1 MSFTK
6 FLAATGLAVSLA
18 SPSWA
23 ERPLDSLEASVAME
37 LPNYGFDDV
46 DVRDLSTGQ
55 IAHIHHLLYSG
66 KGTAEIRGQIGAV
79 LGDSLIRS
87 FFK

>member
-6 FLAATGLAVSLA
+6 FLAATGLAVTLA
-18 SPSWA
+18 TPSWA
-23 ERPLDSLEASVAME
+23 ERPLDTLEASVATE
-37 LPNYGFDDV
+37 LPNYGFKDV

-66 KGTAEIRGQIGAV
+66 KGVADIRGQIGAV

>member
-6 FLAATGLAVSLA
+6 FIAATGLAVSLA
-18 SPSWA
+18 TPLWA
-23 ERPLDSLEASVAME
+23 ERPLDTLEASIASE
-37 LPNYGFDDV
+37 LPNYGFADV

-66 KGTAEIRGQIGAV
+66 KGTAEIKGQIGAV
-79 LGDSLIRS
+79 LGDSLLRT